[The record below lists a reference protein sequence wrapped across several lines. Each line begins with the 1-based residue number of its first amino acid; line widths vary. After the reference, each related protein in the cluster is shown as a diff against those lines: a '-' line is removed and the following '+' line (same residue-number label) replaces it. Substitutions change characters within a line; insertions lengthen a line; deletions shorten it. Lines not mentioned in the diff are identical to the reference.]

1 MTQTPSEGAETVEH
15 LIDLE
20 SWGWTPSF
28 ASALAALKQP
38 DWFPGRVLRE
48 DRQRY
53 RLITE
58 AGEISAGTLGRFRDQ
73 AESSLDHPA
82 VGDWVAV
89 SDRGNDTWI
98 VEAVVERASRF
109 VRQEV
114 DRGTDAQV
122 IAANIDFVFLVNGMD
137 GDFNV
142 RRLERYLTMVEEGGV
157 MPVVVLTKAD
167 MANDSESFVDE
178 VRAVAPG
185 VYVNVV
191 GFEDD
196 ECLIPLRGYFAEGV
210 TVALLGSSGAGK
222 STLINR
228 LAGEERMATQAVRAE
243 DSRGRHTTTHR
254 ELMQLPGGGLVMD
267 TPGMREMQL
276 WASAEDVARAFQ
288 DVETLAEK
296 CNFSDCR
303 HTSEPGCAVQEA
315 ISSGRLNPDRLFSY
329 QKLMLEQRQFEKQQN
344 SNLMRETKA
353 ERRRRAKLY
362 KRRPTKSE

>member
-1 MTQTPSEGAETVEH
+1 MTQTPSESSETVEH

-58 AGEISAGTLGRFRDQ
+58 VGEISAGTLGRFRDQ

-82 VGDWVAV
+82 GGDWVAV

-142 RRLERYLTMVEEGGV
+142 RRLERYLTMVEEGGI

-167 MANDSESFVDE
+167 MAHDSESFVDE
-178 VRAVAPG
+178 VRAVAPD

-196 ECLIPLRGYFAEGV
+196 ECLEPLRGYFAEGV

-222 STLINR
+222 ST
-228 LAGEERMATQAVRAE
+228 
-243 DSRGRHTTTHR
+243 
-254 ELMQLPGGGLVMD
+254 
-267 TPGMREMQL
+267 
-276 WASAEDVARAFQ
+276 
-288 DVETLAEK
+288 
-296 CNFSDCR
+296 
-303 HTSEPGCAVQEA
+303 
-315 ISSGRLNPDRLFSY
+315 
-329 QKLMLEQRQFEKQQN
+329 
-344 SNLMRETKA
+344 
-353 ERRRRAKLY
+353 
-362 KRRPTKSE
+362 